1 MGLEHV
7 LGKYGYFLNDEDALM
22 HIGSSGIDT
31 YHDTIDFVLSPKEI
45 NEFLQKTRDF
55 NLGQCS
61 YNRITGLY
69 VTKLIQN
76 SFNAGHSR
84 FHLSMP
90 MELDCVGFGLKGSLQ
105 QNVIV
110 DVDYSLGSSCF
121 TGSERCSA
129 FIVGSVKNN
138 FARCA
143 KNSVFEVKGNT
154 GYATAGYSTGC
165 MYYFYGEIKSGFDC
179 AKGNEFKAYS
189 EQALKTFKKYVP
201 SGNLIWHVKNNDSVH
216 QISITRLRD
225 RFPFL
230 EHFMRRH

>member
-61 YNRITGLY
+61 YNRITVLY

-216 QISITRLRD
+216 PISITRLRD

>member
-216 QISITRLRD
+216 PISITRLRD

>member
-7 LGKYGYFLNDEDALM
+7 LGKYEFLLNSNMASIYLGATGVE
-22 HIGSSGIDT
+22 T
-31 YHDTIDFVLSPKEI
+31 YETTVDFVLSPEEI
-45 NEFLQKTRDF
+45 NEFLQKAMDF
-55 NLGQCS
+55 NFEQS
-61 YNRITGLY
+61 RYSEITGMY

-84 FHLSMP
+84 SRFHLSMP
-90 MELDCVGFGLKGSLQ
+90 MELDCIGFGLKGSLQ

-129 FIVGSVKNN
+129 FIVGSVKDN

-165 MYYFYGEIKSGFDC
+165 MYYFYGDIKSGFDC

-216 QISITRLRD
+216 PIPRYAPARQVS
-225 RFPFL
+225 FS
-230 EHFMRRH
+230 